1 MKAAGVTF
9 HNEPKD
15 GGRNRQDILRE
26 LMQKTGTIR
35 LWLRP
40 RKFRNPDTGTWE
52 DCIKLV
58 EKTTG
63 QTIGFIPK
71 TEIEACRNINEMTGE
86 LVEYKNTIGVRLS
99 PSEKPEQ
106 ALYWAVKNRCQ
117 RTGQKLPVY
126 DRQAYLT
133 FLKKVGKKSR
143 GHSNQRRRTQ
153 ILGIYELY
161 RMCLIRTS
169 VLFNIL

>member
-71 TEIEACRNINEMTGE
+71 TEIEACRNIDEMTGE
-86 LVEYKNTIGVRLS
+86 LVEYKNIIGVRLS
-99 PSEKPEQ
+99 PLEKPEQ

-117 RTGQKLPVY
+117 HTGQKLPVY

-133 FLKKVGKKSR
+133 FLKKGGK
-143 GHSNQRRRTQ
+143 QPERRKRT
-153 ILGIYELY
+153 
-161 RMCLIRTS
+161 
-169 VLFNIL
+169 